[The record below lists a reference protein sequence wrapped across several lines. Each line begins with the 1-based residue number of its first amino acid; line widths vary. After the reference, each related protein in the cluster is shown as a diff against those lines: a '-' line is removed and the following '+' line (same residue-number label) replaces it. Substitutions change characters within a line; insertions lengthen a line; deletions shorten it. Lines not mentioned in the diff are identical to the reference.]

1 MQLNNSNLNSER
13 RRASMNIGARP
24 IIEDSPMQERNK
36 KMITR
41 AKTTNFKTVLSTSPP
56 IQSKLD
62 QGNTPKIK

>member
-1 MQLNNSNLNSER
+1 MNGEK
-13 RRASMNIGARP
+13 RRASMNIGAR
-24 IIEDSPMQERNK
+24 INIEDSPIQERNK

-62 QGNTPKIK
+62 QGNTPQIK